1 MSTNYS
7 KYINS
12 TSTHYISNSGKDENG
27 SYTGGKAGDQSGHEW
42 ELKPWYNR
50 PWSVVLRFMD
60 QKVADTIAKVG
71 IDAALN
77 NLIGYDQAQRTTYWK
92 QLQAANYDPSAI
104 TVACEE
110 DCTAGVSANV
120 KAAGIIHG
128 IKALQDISI
137 CSSRNMKSVF
147 SKAGFKVLTDSKYLT
162 SGKYLLP
169 GDILLYENHHAA
181 TNITLGSAVKGSWNP
196 GAATPSSV
204 PSTSA
209 ETVVEDKKVETPYI
223 EATTAVNIRKGPDT
237 SYAVLAVADKG
248 DHLRYHGFTFP
259 NGWFLVEYKGQLAA
273 VSGKYGKL
281 IQ

>member
-1 MSTNYS
+1 M
-7 KYINS
+7 
-12 TSTHYISNSGKDENG
+12 
-27 SYTGGKAGDQSGHEW
+27 
-42 ELKPWYNR
+42 
-50 PWSVVLRFMD
+50 LRFTD
-60 QKVADTIAKVG
+60 QTVALTIAKLG

-77 NLIGYDQAQRTTYWK
+77 NKIGYDQAQRTTYWK

-120 KAAGIIHG
+120 KAAGFIHG
-128 IKALQDISI
+128 VKALQDVSI

-169 GDILLYENHHAA
+169 GDVLLYENHHAA
-181 TNITLGSAVKGSWNP
+181 TNITIGSAVKGSWNP
-196 GAATPSSV
+196 GAAPTTPINTDS
-204 PSTSA
+204 
-209 ETVVEDKKVETPYI
+209 EKKVEAVESPFI
-223 EATTAVNIRKGPDT
+223 EATTSVNIRKGPDT